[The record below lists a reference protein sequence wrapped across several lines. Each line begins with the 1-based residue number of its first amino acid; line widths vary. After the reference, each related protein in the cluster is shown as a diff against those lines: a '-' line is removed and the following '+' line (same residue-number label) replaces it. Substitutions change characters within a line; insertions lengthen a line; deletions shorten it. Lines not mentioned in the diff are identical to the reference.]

1 MGYMDMSD
9 EREMYRTYTKKD
21 ILAELDAF
29 PAINAKRVEQ
39 QINDLFRAYLFF
51 RDEKGTRHIQA
62 SCCGKSFDMPFRTM
76 RSQDFDAFYGKHNDE
91 AVCPKCGRA
100 VRLKQ
105 IARLGKKQKLEE
117 YQPVAILSRR
127 RGEIYV
133 RAYWAR
139 KDYAELMAPPKVML
153 VEAYHFKPGQ
163 ATMYFPSSWDG
174 KWTKNVCEG
183 RYNPNQRIIHEPF
196 TESCMLGYRYISYH
210 VIGLDAIEKSA
221 FRYCLYGVHIDTGPM
236 KWDLM
241 KYLAACCI
249 WPRDIEMLQKMGVN
263 ELVNDL
269 ICGRKINKACYTWGE
284 SDPKTAFD
292 LDGQELREWLQDK
305 NLKHLELY
313 KRLRKKKLN
322 TGFEMI
328 QHIEDAV
335 GPYHLE
341 KLVKLCIDMK
351 IKPERLMRYLVQ
363 FTGEGVN
370 PLHHTWQLY
379 SDYIMMLH
387 DLGRDDSPHNVRF
400 PHNLTLAHD
409 EACKELAALNMMRAR
424 EAKEEERRKAE
435 ELLKTRTKRF
445 NFEHGDYFVRV
456 AETDEEIRAEGE
468 ALKHCVGGYAQR
480 HMAGK
485 TTILFLRRKDDPDK
499 PLYTIEIMAGQLK
512 QIHGYR
518 NDVGKRPVTQTMAWF
533 LDPWCDWWQHGS
545 RRDKAGNPILRNR
558 KEKKTA

>member
-1 MGYMDMSD
+1 MDYMDLND
-9 EREMYRTYTKKD
+9 NLRENAGRR
-21 ILAELDAF
+21 IHAELDAF
-29 PAINAKRVEQ
+29 PRINAKKVER
-39 QINDLFRAYLFF
+39 QINDLFRPYLFF
-51 RDEKGTRHIQA
+51 RDEKGIRHIQA
-62 SCCGKSFDMPFRTM
+62 SCCGETFDMPLRTM
-76 RSQDFDAFYGKHNDE
+76 RSQDFDAFYGKHNDS
-91 AVCPKCGRA
+91 ASCPKCGRSA
-100 VRLKQ
+100 TLKQ
-105 IARLGKKQKLEE
+105 IARLGKKKNLLEF
-117 YQPVAILSRR
+117 QPVAILSRR

-139 KDYAELMAPPKVML
+139 KDYGNLVAMPTVML
-153 VEAYHFKPGQ
+153 VEAYHFKPGR
-163 ATMYFPSSWDG
+163 ATMYYQSSWDG
-174 KWTKNVCEG
+174 RWSKNVCEG
-183 RYNPNQRIIHEPF
+183 SYNPNQRKIQEPF
-196 TESCMLGYRYISYH
+196 TETFMGTGYRFIPYN
-210 VIGLDAIEKSA
+210 VIGLNEIEKSA
-221 FRYCLYGVHIDTGPM
+221 FRYCLYGVYFDKRTM

-263 ELVNDL
+263 ELVSDL
-269 ICGRKINKACYTWGE
+269 ICGRKINKACYKWGADNPQE
-284 SDPKTAFD
+284 AFG
-292 LDGQELREWLQDK
+292 LNGQELREFLQDK

-313 KRLRKKKLN
+313 KRLRRKKLN

-328 QHIEDAV
+328 EHIENAV

-341 KLVKLCIDMK
+341 KLVKLCVDMQ

-363 FTGEGVN
+363 FTGEGVQ
-370 PLHHTWQLY
+370 PLHHAWQLY

-409 EACKELAALNMMRAR
+409 EACEELAALRNMTMTVGEMIKDLDTQHLIIQRQ
-424 EAKEEERRKAE
+424 
-435 ELLKTRTKRF
+435 KRF
-445 NFEHGDYFVRV
+445 NFELGDYFVRV
-456 AETDEEIRAEGE
+456 AESTEEIHAEGE

-485 TTILFLRRKDDPDK
+485 TTILFLRRKDDPDN

-533 LDPWCDWWQHGS
+533 LGPWCDWWQHGS